1 MRSRSWRQ
9 LCNGISANFAVAIAK
24 RIWRNTLSKTLIT
37 FLAFSSIATAADAA
51 DLGAR
56 LPDTISFAGITLYG
70 TIDLGGLYQT
80 HGAPLSGSYPGGLD
94 YNITGAKNLTKPL
107 TTFGESGVEQSRI
120 GISVEKG
127 IGGGWLAIGRL
138 EAVFNPLSGKL
149 DDGLA
154 SLVQNN
160 GKPLSQQA
168 SAGDSNRAGQ
178 AFSGPAYA
186 GLSNASY
193 GTLTFGRQQSLM
205 LDALVNYDPQGLSY
219 AFSLLGYSGFAGG
232 AGDSEISRWDNS
244 AKYVFQYGP
253 AHVAAMYTEG
263 GSGTGMFG
271 GGYGFSA
278 GGAYRGF
285 SVDVIYEK
293 EKGAVSSSSLTTAV
307 CGTASSTLG
316 VVCPDEVSGT
326 ISDNNALSIQ
336 GKYTF
341 DFGGGI
347 AGTKLTLF
355 AGYEYIDLAN
365 PSTPV
370 SSGSATAGGYILFS
384 TNNTNYSTDRV
395 QQVSWVG
402 AKYEFASGWSFAAAF
417 YHYDQAAFLTGIA
430 GMSCA
435 TVTTANKAN
444 TSFVGNTVGS
454 NCGGTLNDVSF
465 AVDYRFNKYLD
476 VYAGVNYSGVT
487 GGLSSG
493 FLSDNTT
500 VVMSG
505 FRVKF

>member
-1 MRSRSWRQ
+1 MASALQWH
-9 LCNGISANFAVAIAK
+9 SANFAVAIAK
-24 RIWRNTLSKTLIT
+24 HFERIWRNKLSKALVT
-37 FLAFSSIATAADAA
+37 FLAFTSIATAADAA

-56 LPDTISFAGITLYG
+56 LPDTFSFAGITLYG

-80 HGAPLSGSYPGGLD
+80 RGAPLSGSYPGGLD
-94 YNITGAKNLTKPL
+94 YNITGAKNLAKPL
-107 TTFGESGVEQSRI
+107 TTFGESGIEQSKFGIYIEKSI
-120 GISVEKG
+120 GR
-127 IGGGWLAIGRL
+127 GWLAIGRL
-138 EAVFNPLSGKL
+138 EAVFNPLSGEL

-178 AFSGPAYA
+178 AFSGPAY
-186 GLSNASY
+186 GGVSNETY

-205 LDALVNYDPQGLSY
+205 LDALVNYDPQMLSY

-232 AGDSEISRWDNS
+232 AGNSEISRWDNS

-253 AHVAAMYTEG
+253 VHAAAMYAEAG
-263 GSGTGMFG
+263 PGTGMFG
-271 GGYGFSA
+271 GGYGFNV
-278 GGAYRGF
+278 GGTYRGF
-285 SVDVIYEK
+285 SVDAVYEK
-293 EKGAVSSSSLTTAV
+293 EKGGVSSSSLTTAV

-316 VVCPDEVSGT
+316 VVCPNEVSGT

-336 GKYTF
+336 GKYAF
-341 DFGGGI
+341 DFSGGPL

-355 AGYEYIDLAN
+355 AGYEYIDIAN
-365 PSTPV
+365 PSTAV
-370 SSGSATAGGYILFS
+370 SAGSATAGGYILFS
-384 TNNTNYSTDRV
+384 TNNTNYYTDRV

-402 AKYEFASGWSFAAAF
+402 AKYELASGWSFAAAF
-417 YHYDQAAFLTGIA
+417 YHYDQAAFLTGSA
-430 GMSCA
+430 GMSCV
-435 TVTTANKAN
+435 TVTTANKAS
-444 TSFVGNTVGS
+444 TSFVGHTVGS
-454 NCGGTLNDVSF
+454 NCAGTLNDASF

-500 VVMSG
+500 LVMSG
-505 FRVKF
+505 LRVKF